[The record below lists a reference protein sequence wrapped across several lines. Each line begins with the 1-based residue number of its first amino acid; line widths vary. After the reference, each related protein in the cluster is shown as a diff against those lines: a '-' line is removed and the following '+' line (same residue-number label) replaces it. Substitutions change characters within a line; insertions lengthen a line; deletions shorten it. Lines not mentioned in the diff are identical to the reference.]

1 MIFWQ
6 TFKPLCL
13 RPIFYAPF
21 RSWTGLED
29 LAIAPNMIEIS
40 PHESLPE
47 GLRNSVVAIGNFD
60 GLHRGHQELLTI
72 TRKIAQKIERPW
84 GLLTFEPHP
93 RSFFRPQEPVFRLTP
108 PALKTRLVKAL
119 GADFVVNLT
128 FDETLASSSPEDFIL
143 RELVERIGL
152 SHVVTG
158 YDFHFGKGRKGGPET
173 LRAMG
178 ATHNF
183 GVTVVDQVTDDG
195 DEHAPFSSAA
205 RELGYHWTVMGEVVH
220 GDKRGRTIGFPTANI
235 ILDPGA
241 EPYRGIYAVKVREAG
256 SQIQWQGAAY
266 FGDRPTF
273 NTNRTFLEVYLLDQD
288 IDLYGK
294 TLMVEFID
302 MIRGDKA
309 FKSVDELVTQM
320 NQDCADTR
328 KILASDQ
335 TAEFP
340 LAKLQ
345 AAGKI

>member
-1 MIFWQ
+1 
-6 TFKPLCL
+6 
-13 RPIFYAPF
+13 
-21 RSWTGLED
+21 
-29 LAIAPNMIEIS
+29 MIEIS

-60 GLHRGHQELLTI
+60 GLHRGHQELLAI
-72 TRKIAQKIERPW
+72 TQEIAQKTERSW

-108 PALKTRLVKAL
+108 PALKIRLSQAL
-119 GADFVVNLT
+119 GANFVVNLT
-128 FDETLASSSPEDFIL
+128 FDEALASSSPENFIL

-173 LRAMG
+173 LRAMA

-195 DEHAPFSSAA
+195 DEHAPFSSSSIRTALRRGLVKSAA
-205 RELGYHWTVMGEVVH
+205 RELGYQWTVMGEVVH

-294 TLMVEFID
+294 ILMVEFID
-302 MIRGDKA
+302 LIRGDKA